1 MNDLTNK
8 RVVITGAG
16 RGIGRD
22 MALAFARAGARVA
35 VSSRSQAELDEVVAL
50 MADVGGR
57 GLAVVADVVDVG
69 QVAGLQ
75 TAVHQTFGGCDI
87 LINNAGTA
95 RSHRFLDHPD
105 ELWQQMLN
113 VNLTGVYN
121 VTKAFVPGMV
131 EQKWGRIINV
141 ASIASKVGSPYI
153 AAYVAAKHGVLGL
166 TRALAA
172 ELVRYQI
179 TVNAICPGYVDTPL
193 TDVSVAN
200 IMAQTEM
207 TEPQAR
213 KVLENMSPQ
222 KRLITVEEVT
232 AVALMLSQ
240 ETARGITGQ
249 GINVDGG
256 SVMF

>member
-1 MNDLTNK
+1 MSDLTTK

-22 MALAFARAGARVA
+22 MAVAFARAGARVA
-35 VSSRSQAELDEVVAL
+35 VSSRSQSELDEVVGLITEA
-50 MADVGGR
+50 GGT
-57 GLAVVADVVDVG
+57 GLAVVADVVDVE
-69 QVAGLQ
+69 QVMGLQ
-75 TAVHQTFGGCDI
+75 TAVNQTFGGCDI

-105 ELWQQMLN
+105 ALWHQMLN

-131 EQKWGRIINV
+131 GQKWGRIINV
-141 ASIASKVGSPYI
+141 ASIAAKVGSPYI

-207 TEPQAR
+207 TEAQAR

-232 AVALMLSQ
+232 AVALMLAQ

-256 SVMF
+256 SVTF

>member
-1 MNDLTNK
+1 MQALAGK

-35 VSSRSQAELDEVVAL
+35 VSSRSRAELDEVVGL
-50 MADVGGR
+50 MEGGT

-75 TAVHQTFGGCDI
+75 TAVANTFGGCDI

-95 RSHRFLDHPD
+95 RSHRFVDHPD
-105 ELWQQMLN
+105 ALWHQMLN

-131 EQKWGRIINV
+131 GQKWGRIINV

-193 TDVSVAN
+193 TDGSVAN

-207 TEPQAR
+207 TEGQAR

-222 KRLITVEEVT
+222 KRLMTVEEVT
-232 AVALMLSQ
+232 AVALMLAQ

-256 SVMF
+256 AVMF